1 VKVFVCVGSLVRRHG
16 SLTKDISSIVMGRS
30 CPAAETAVKSADVD
44 TQSETDAVNVR
55 HEDYGTTGT
64 TSLQVQYVDTVLVRR
79 L

>member
-1 VKVFVCVGSLVRRHG
+1 
-16 SLTKDISSIVMGRS
+16 MGRS